1 MFNTPGGHRT
11 YPNLTA
17 GCALQ
22 RITRLGGLAAIAGGV
37 LFVAQGLFMMALD
50 YNLDALPLAL
60 LLFSVGLLGL
70 RARLRGHARLI
81 RTVGGLVALF
91 ALAASVTE
99 FVALLLMRWR
109 EDIFWPIHG
118 LAIGAGLLAVIV
130 ASVLLGIAAFRS
142 GSLSPPWDVI
152 LLAMCVLWLP
162 SWLLGEWVGDRLSP
176 SRELSLGFV
185 PAGLAWML
193 LGYAIRIA
201 GTGQTMAEPT
211 TPASTTPGPS

>member
-11 YPNLTA
+11 YPNSTA
-17 GCALQ
+17 GRAPQ
-22 RITRLGGLAAIAGGV
+22 RITRVGGLAAIAGGV

-99 FVALLLMRWR
+99 FVALLLMRWW

-118 LAIGAGLLAVIV
+118 LAIAASLLAVIV